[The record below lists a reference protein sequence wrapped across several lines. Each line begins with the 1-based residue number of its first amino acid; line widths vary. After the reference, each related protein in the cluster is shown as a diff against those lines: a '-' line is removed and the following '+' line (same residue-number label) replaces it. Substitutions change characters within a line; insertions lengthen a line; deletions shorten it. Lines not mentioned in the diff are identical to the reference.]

1 MFCKKV
7 AAGVI
12 VYAAILVN
20 VFEAFI
26 EWLNIILTLRDIIL
40 QELIIDENRV
50 AACFWRVATQKDMM
64 TSTSLLNPTPSI
76 NFLISLHNLF
86 GLRWTSLFQA
96 FLPNL
101 FLGFRNEP
109 HHFRSHAVLKLR
121 VELREW
127 RKVGH
132 LKPIKIPQNQ
142 LYNRIIC
149 FLRLKIYSYLIE
161 TVGELINC
169 FFTFP
174 VKALRVSVVTDA
186 AMICLLLG
194 SIDERVTFI
203 LEKLCKALRK

>member
-1 MFCKKV
+1 
-7 AAGVI
+7 
-12 VYAAILVN
+12 
-20 VFEAFI
+20 
-26 EWLNIILTLRDIIL
+26 
-40 QELIIDENRV
+40 
-50 AACFWRVATQKDMM
+50 M

-86 GLRWTSLFQA
+86 GLRWTSLFQT

-101 FLGFRNEP
+101 FLGFRNER

-127 RKVGH
+127 RKVGL

-142 LYNRIIC
+142 LYNRIIS

-203 LEKLCKALRK
+203 LEKLCKTLCK